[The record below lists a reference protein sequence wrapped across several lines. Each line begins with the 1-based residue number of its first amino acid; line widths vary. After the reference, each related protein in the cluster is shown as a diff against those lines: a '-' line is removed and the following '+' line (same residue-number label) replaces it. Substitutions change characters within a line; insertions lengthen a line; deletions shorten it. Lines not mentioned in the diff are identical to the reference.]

1 MSYCGT
7 FFGYSTWHFFSG
19 EKQLM
24 SDIFFS
30 KSPPFL
36 KKWNCVKCCYFIDS
50 QAQSEWIGVGF
61 FFPPC
66 TQITLSKK
74 FRNYYFVLFFGG
86 VSFLFHFIIEWKNG
100 SATVVDDVG
109 IFHQR
114 LPSDIQHARGG
125 RKDWPLHPFRAHKR
139 LLLIASTLAGILIG
153 YRAVYTHVIGRH
165 V

>member
-1 MSYCGT
+1 
-7 FFGYSTWHFFSG
+7 
-19 EKQLM
+19 L
-24 SDIFFS
+24 
-30 KSPPFL
+30 
-36 KKWNCVKCCYFIDS
+36 
-50 QAQSEWIGVGF
+50 EWD

-74 FRNYYFVLFFGG
+74 FRNYYYVVVCFGG

-125 RKDWPLHPFRAHKR
+125 GGRKD
-139 LLLIASTLAGILIG
+139 
-153 YRAVYTHVIGRH
+153 
-165 V
+165 